1 MMIKDSIHGFIE
13 ISDEEEK
20 IIDVPEFQRLRHV
33 RQLALAHLVYP
44 GANHTRFEHS
54 LGTMHIAGKIAE
66 NLGLDV
72 RKARLL
78 GLLHDLGHVAFSH
91 ESERVLLKY
100 LGSHEEIGRKIIESS
115 EIGEVVFSNYSK
127 KEFFSG
133 PEMEIID
140 HDLGADRLDYLN
152 RDSYYTGVAY
162 GVIDEGRIVSMLSL
176 DKKNKKIYLERGG
189 LEAAESMLIARFMM
203 FFTVYFHKTVRIAS
217 AMLQRA
223 IEQSISS
230 GEVEPKDF
238 MYCFDDEMLFR
249 LSQKNEFA
257 KRILQ
262 RKLYKLAY
270 ELPFSEENIKFAEQ
284 FESKT
289 IIIDLPYSVYK
300 LKGFDVDFEGK
311 KKKIDECSVLV
322 KDLKEAEKSKLKIFI
337 ICEESKR
344 KKVAEEIEKALRK

>member
-1 MMIKDSIHGFIE
+1 MMIKDSLHGFIE
-13 ISDEEEK
+13 VSEEEEK
-20 IIDVPEFQRLRHV
+20 IIDRPEFQRLRHV

-54 LGTMHIAGKIAE
+54 LGTMHIAGKIAKR
-66 NLGLDV
+66 LGLDV

-78 GLLHDLGHVAFSH
+78 GLLHDLGHAAFSH
-91 ESERVLLKY
+91 ESERVLSKY
-100 LGSHEEIGRKIIESS
+100 IGTHEEIGRKLIEQSAIS
-115 EIGEVVFSNYSK
+115 DIVFSNYSK

-162 GVIDEGRIVSMLSL
+162 GVIDDGRIVSTLSF
-176 DKKNKKIYLERGG
+176 DQKAKKIYLEKGG

-223 IEQSISS
+223 IEQSINS
-230 GEVEPKDF
+230 GWIRPEEFV
-238 MYCFDDEMLFR
+238 YGWDDEILFQI
-249 LSQKNEFA
+249 SKKNEFA

-270 ELPFSEENIKFAEQ
+270 ELPFSEENARLAKQ
-284 FESKT
+284 LESEDV
-289 IIIDLPYSVYK
+289 IVDLPYSVYK
-300 LKGFDVDFEGK
+300 LKGFEVSFDGK

-322 KDLKEAEKSKLKIFI
+322 KDLKEAEKSKLKIFV

-344 KKVAEEIEKALRK
+344 KKVAEEMEKILKK

>member
-13 ISDEEEK
+13 TSAEEEK
-20 IIDVPEFQRLRHV
+20 IIDTPEFQRLRRI

-66 NLGLDV
+66 RLGLDV

-78 GLLHDLGHVAFSH
+78 GLLHDIGHVAFSH
-91 ESERVLLKY
+91 ESERILSKY
-100 LGSHEEIGRKIIESS
+100 LGTHERIGKRIIEKSA
-115 EIGEVVFSNYSK
+115 IGDVVFSNYSK
-127 KEFFSG
+127 KEFFLG
-133 PEMEIID
+133 HEMEIIE

-162 GVIDEGRIVSMLSL
+162 GVTDAERIVSTLAF
-176 DKKNKKIYLERGG
+176 DKGLYLERGG
-189 LEAAESMLIARFMM
+189 LEAAESTLIARFMM

-217 AMLQRA
+217 AMLQKA
-223 IEQSISS
+223 IEQGIRS
-230 GEVEPKDF
+230 GAVRPENFV
-238 MYCFDDEMLFR
+238 YGWDDRMLFE
-249 LSQKNEFA
+249 LSKKNEFA
-257 KRILQ
+257 KRILE

-270 ELPFSEENIKFAEQ
+270 ELPFSKENARLVRGI
-284 FESKT
+284 ESEN

-300 LKGFDVDFEGK
+300 LRGFDVETNGK

-322 KDLKEAEKSKLKIFI
+322 KDLKEAEKSKLKIFV
-337 ICEESKR
+337 ICEESRR
-344 KKVAEEIEKALRK
+344 KKTAVELEKILKK

>member
-13 ISDEEEK
+13 TSEEEEK
-20 IIDVPEFQRLRHV
+20 IIDAPEFQRLRHI

-54 LGTMHIAGKIAE
+54 LGTMHIAGKIATRL
-66 NLGLDV
+66 NLDV

-91 ESERVLLKY
+91 ESERVLSKY
-100 LGSHEEIGRKIIESS
+100 LGTHEEIGKKIIENSTIS
-115 EIGEVVFSNYSK
+115 DVVFSNYSK

-133 PEMEIID
+133 PEMEIIE

-162 GVIDEGRIVSMLSL
+162 GVIDEGRIVSTISL
-176 DKKNKKIYLERGG
+176 DKKTKKIYLERGG

-217 AMLQRA
+217 AMLQKA
-223 IEQSISS
+223 IEQSINS
-230 GEVEPKDF
+230 GAVTPEDF
-238 MYCFDDEMLFR
+238 IHGWDDEMLSK
-249 LSQKNEFA
+249 LSKSNEFA

-270 ELPFSEENIKFAEQ
+270 ELPFSEENVRLAKQ
-284 FESKT
+284 LESEKV
-289 IIIDLPYSVYK
+289 IIDLPYSVYK
-300 LKGFDVDFEGK
+300 LRGFDVEIDGK
-311 KKKIDECSVLV
+311 KKKMDECSVLV
-322 KDLKEAEKSKLKIFI
+322 RDLKEAEKSKLKIFV
-337 ICEESKR
+337 ICEESRR
-344 KKVAEEIEKALRK
+344 KKTAEEVEKILKK